1 MNVSRKALLIAVA
14 LVVLALGVMG
24 AAFATGM
31 DFSNV
36 GALSSGKAELV
47 QINTDDVG
55 FLSSLDGKGVDR
67 VALRFDRD
75 LAAGSTIWVTI
86 EVQGCS
92 GHGFPGADGEVHG
105 WKVLDRF
112 LDEDDEVI
120 VQLDDVIKV
129 DDISKIKEV
138 TVAVA
143 ER

>member
-1 MNVSRKALLIAVA
+1 
-14 LVVLALGVMG
+14 
-24 AAFATGM
+24 
-31 DFSNV
+31 
-36 GALSSGKAELV
+36 V

-55 FLSSLDGKGVDR
+55 FLSSPDGKGVDK
-67 VALRFDRD
+67 VALSFDRD
-75 LAAGSTIWVTI
+75 LTAGSTIWVTI
-86 EVQGCS
+86 EVQGCP

-129 DDISKIKEV
+129 DDMGKIKEV